1 MKGIT
6 AFALNNSRTVIMTIM
21 LVAVG
26 GVFAFLKLP
35 KLEDPFITIRE
46 AVVSAKYP
54 GMPVE
59 QVERLITRP
68 IEEEIR
74 SMGEVDEI
82 KDSTSKVGEC
92 LIHVTIK
99 DEVPSENLPATWKL
113 LRNRMDDVK
122 SELPEGTLGPM
133 VNDTFGDTSVATIAL
148 WSDGFSMAELHE
160 TARQIRERL
169 NLLKGIMKVDFTG
182 VQDERIYLELSNA
195 RIAQLG
201 IDIADITRTLQE
213 QNILL
218 PGGRI
223 NLNDVELI
231 VETQG
236 MFKSKSDIEEVLIP
250 ISGSQ
255 ATIPLRDIA
264 TIRRAYVEPI
274 HNPAYYNGHQAI
286 VLSIFILSG
295 VDAVEFGERLKKE
308 VTDIENSLPWG
319 YVLDFATYQPELI
332 KKAVSGM
339 VVNVIESVVIVLV
352 VVMLLLGLRTGMI
365 VGSFIPLVM
374 LFGVLTMYALGID
387 MERMSLATMIIAL
400 GMFVD
405 NAIVVSDDI
414 KVNLESGMARKD
426 AVLKTGNSLA
436 VPLLTSTLTT
446 VFAFG
451 PILLQIGQTGDY
463 TSSLGSVMIILLL
476 GSWFFSMFSSTSMC
490 YWFLKTKPAGGSD
503 PKTAADPYQGKFYR
517 IYRGILELSL
527 RFRFLVLIATGGA
540 FVAAVY
546 ALTFIPQAFFPSGD
560 RNQYLIY
567 LDLPAGTRIEET
579 DRTVQKLSVWLQD
592 KQENPEIT
600 GTIAYVG
607 NGGPRFFLSLSPLDP
622 DPFVAFL
629 IVNTETGDQVSE
641 LVQRTGEHLLNNF
654 PNVRGRVKAMWL
666 GGTETGL
673 MEVRLSGPDID
684 VLQDQTEQVMAAL
697 RDIPGTIDIK
707 QDWNNRVFTVKA
719 DVDQS
724 RARRAGVTSKAVAD
738 TLEFFVD
745 GARTTDFRQGNVQIP
760 IVGRGIETERE
771 SPDSLRTLGIRTDTG
786 DSVPLS
792 QVADVYSVG
801 ELNRIVRYNQERT
814 ITVSAKNQVL
824 KASEIFAALKPTL
837 DGLEFPKSHHWAVG
851 GELEDAAKAQRNL
864 AKWMLPCF
872 GGIVF
877 LLVWQFNS
885 IRRAAIIILT
895 MPLVIVGSVVGLT
908 AMQADFGFMVI
919 LGLLALAGSIVN
931 NGIVMIDK
939 IEENR
944 EAGQTPYDAVV
955 NSAVSRFRPILLSV
969 STTMLGFS
977 PLIINRDPLFYGM
990 ASVMFFGLGIGSLF
1004 TLNYVP
1010 ALYSIFFRVK
1020 VPGRGD
1026 RESVRISN
1034 KPAEVI

>member
-6 AFALNNSRTVIMTIM
+6 GFALNNSRTVIMTIV
-21 LVAVG
+21 LVIVG
-26 GVFAFLKLP
+26 GVYAFIGLP
-35 KLEDPFITIRE
+35 KLEDPLITIRE
-46 AVVSAKYP
+46 AVVVAKYP

-99 DEVPSENLPATWKL
+99 DEVPSEQLPATWKL

-122 SELPEGTLGPM
+122 PELPEGTIGPM

-148 WSDGFSMAELHE
+148 WSDGFSMAEMHE

-169 NLLKGIMKVDFTG
+169 NLMKGIQKVDFTG
-182 VQDERIYLELSNA
+182 VQDERIYLEVSNA
-195 RIAQLG
+195 KIAQLG
-201 IDIADITRTLQE
+201 IDIAVIGQSLRE

-223 NLNDVELI
+223 DVDDVEII

-236 MFKSKSDIEEVLIP
+236 RFKSIGEIGEVLIP
-250 ISGSQ
+250 ISGTQ

-264 TIRRAYVEPI
+264 TIRKAYVEPI
-274 HNPAYYNGHQAI
+274 HNPAYYNGHQSI
-286 VLSIFILSG
+286 VLSIFILKG

-308 VTDIENSLPWG
+308 VQEIERSLPWG
-319 YVLDFATYQPELI
+319 YVLEFATYQPKLI

-339 VVNVIESVVIVLV
+339 VINVIESVAIVLV
-352 VVMLLLGLRTGMI
+352 VVMLLLGLRTGLI

-374 LFGVLTMYALGID
+374 LFGLLVMSALGID

-414 KVNLESGMARKD
+414 KVNLETGMARMD
-426 AVLKTGNSLA
+426 AVLKTGNSLS

-451 PILLQIGQTGDY
+451 PILLQIGSTGDY
-463 TSSLGSVMIILLL
+463 TSSLGSVMIILLM

-490 YWFLKTKPAGGSD
+490 YWFLKTKPAGDGDKKQES
-503 PKTAADPYQGKFYR
+503 DPYQGKFYR
-517 IYRGILELSL
+517 IYRRILEISL
-527 RFRFLVLIATGGA
+527 RYRTLVLVFTGGVFA
-540 FVAAVY
+540 LALYAA
-546 ALTFIPQAFFPSGD
+546 TFIPQAFFPSGD
-560 RNQYLIY
+560 RNQFLIY
-567 LDLPAGTRIEET
+567 LDLPAGTSIEET
-579 DRTVQKLSVWLQD
+579 DRTVRELSAWLQD
-592 KQENPEIT
+592 KKENPEIT

-607 NGGPRFFLSLSPLDP
+607 NGGPRFFLSLSPVDP
-622 DPFVAFL
+622 DPFVGFL
-629 IVNTETGDQVSE
+629 IVNTQTNKEVPK
-641 LVQRTGEHLLNNF
+641 LVQRTGQYLVNHF

-666 GGTETGL
+666 GASETGL
-673 MEVRLSGPDID
+673 MEIRLSGPDTG
-684 VLQDQTEQVMAAL
+684 VLQEQAEQLMAAFL
-697 RDIPGTIDIK
+697 KIPGTMDIK
-707 QDWNNRVFTVKA
+707 QDWNNRVLTVKA
-719 DVDQS
+719 DVDQN
-724 RARRAGVTSKAVAD
+724 RARRVGVTSKDVAD
-738 TLEFFVD
+738 TLEFFID
-745 GARTTDFRQGNVQIP
+745 GTTTTSYHQGNVQIP
-760 IVGRGIETERE
+760 IVARGVEDERD
-771 SPDSLRTLGIRTDTG
+771 SPDSLRTLGIRTSSG
-786 DSVPLS
+786 GSVPVS
-792 QVADVYSVG
+792 QVADVYAVG
-801 ELNRIVRYNQERT
+801 ELNRIMRYNQERT

-824 KASEIFAALKPTL
+824 KASEMYAALKPTL
-837 DGLEFPKSHHWAVG
+837 DGMEFPNNHHWAVG
-851 GELEDAAKAQRNL
+851 GELEDSAKAQRNL
-864 AKWMLPCF
+864 VKWMLPCF

-895 MPLVIVGSVVGLT
+895 MPLVIVGSVVGLLV
-908 AMQADFGFMVI
+908 MQADFGFMVI

-944 EAGQTPYDAVV
+944 REGQTPYDAVV

-969 STTMLGFS
+969 STTMLGFT
-977 PLIINRDPLFYGM
+977 PLIINHDPLFYGM
-990 ASVMFFGLGIGSLF
+990 ACIMFFGLGIGSLF

-1010 ALYSIFFRVK
+1010 ALYSVFFRVK
-1020 VPGRGD
+1020 LPANNVPG
-1026 RESVRISN
+1026 
-1034 KPAEVI
+1034 

>member
-6 AFALNNSRTVIMTIM
+6 GFALNNSRTVILSIF
-21 LVAVG
+21 LIVVG
-26 GVFAFLKLP
+26 GIYAFMDLP

-46 AVVSAKYP
+46 AVVAAKYP

-68 IEEEIR
+68 IEEKIR
-74 SMGEVDEI
+74 SMGEVDKI

-99 DEVPSENLPATWKL
+99 DEVPAEELPATWKL

-122 SELPEGTLGPM
+122 PDLPEGTIGPM
-133 VNDTFGDTSVATIAL
+133 VDDTFGDTSVATIAL
-148 WSDGFSMAELHE
+148 WADGFSMAEMHE
-160 TARQIRERL
+160 TARQVRERL
-169 NLLKGIMKVDFTG
+169 NMLKGIMKVDLTG
-182 VQDERIYLELSNA
+182 VQDERIYLEVSSA
-195 RIAQLG
+195 KIAQLG
-201 IDIADITRTLQE
+201 IDPADIGKSLRD

-223 NLNDVELI
+223 NLNDVEFI

-236 MFKSKSDIEEVLIP
+236 RFTSIDEIKEVLIP
-250 ISGSQ
+250 ISGTQ
-255 ATIPLRDIA
+255 GTIPLRDIA
-264 TIRRAYVEPI
+264 TIRKAYEEPI
-274 HNPAYYNGHQAI
+274 NNPAYYNGHQSI
-286 VLSIFILSG
+286 VLSIFILRG
-295 VDAVEFGERLKKE
+295 VDAVEFGERLKQK
-308 VTDIENSLPWG
+308 VQDIEQSLPWG
-319 YVLDFATYQPELI
+319 YVLEFATYQPELI

-339 VVNVIESVVIVLV
+339 VVNVIESVAIVLV
-352 VVMLLLGLRTGMI
+352 VVMLLLGLRTGLI

-374 LFGVLTMYALGID
+374 LFGILAMYALGID

-414 KVNLESGMARKD
+414 KVNLETGMARKE

-451 PILLQIGQTGDY
+451 PILLQIGSTGDY
-463 TSSLGSVMIILLL
+463 TSSLGSVMIILLI

-490 YWFLKTKPAGGSD
+490 FWFLKPKPAGGGDKQQQS
-503 PKTAADPYQGKFYR
+503 DPYQGKFYGF
-517 IYRGILELSL
+517 YRWILKYSL
-527 RFRFLVLIATGGA
+527 RYRFLVLALTGGA
-540 FVAAVY
+540 FAVAIY
-546 ALTFIPQAFFPSGD
+546 AATFIPQAFFPSGD

-579 DRTVQKLSVWLQD
+579 DRTVRKLSAWLQD
-592 KQENPEIT
+592 KQKNPEIT

-607 NGGPRFFLSLSPLDP
+607 NGGPRFFLSLSPMDP
-622 DPFVAFL
+622 DPFLAFL
-629 IVNTETGDQVSE
+629 IVNTETSKQVPE
-641 LVQRTGEHLLNNF
+641 LVARTSQYILDNF
-654 PNVRGRVKAMWL
+654 PNTRGRVKSMWL
-666 GGTETGL
+666 GATETGL
-673 MEVRLSGPDID
+673 MQVRLSGPDTGM
-684 VLQDQTEQVMAAL
+684 LKAQAEQLMAAL
-697 RDIPGTIDIK
+697 RKIPGSRDIK
-707 QDWNNRVFTVKA
+707 QDWNNRVFTAKA
-719 DVDQS
+719 DVDQA

-738 TLEFFVD
+738 TLDFFID
-745 GARTTDFRQGNVQIP
+745 GATTTDYHQGNVQIP
-760 IVGRGIETERE
+760 IVGRGVLAERDSPE
-771 SPDSLRTLGIRTDTG
+771 SLSTLGIPSAAG
-786 DSVPLS
+786 GNVPLN
-792 QVADVYSVG
+792 QVADVYTVG
-801 ELNRIVRYNQERT
+801 ELNRIMRYNQERT

-824 KASEIFAALKPTL
+824 KASEIFAGIRPTL
-837 DGLEFPKSHHWAVG
+837 DGMKFPKNHYWEVG
-851 GELEDAAKAQRNL
+851 GELEDAARAMKSL
-864 AKWMLPCF
+864 VKWMLPCF
-872 GGIVF
+872 GGILF

-895 MPLVIVGSVVGLT
+895 MPLVIVGSVVGLLV
-908 AMQADFGFMVI
+908 MQADFGFMVI

-944 EAGQTPYDAVV
+944 RDGQTPYDAVV

-977 PLIINRDPLFYGM
+977 PLIINHDPLFYGM
-990 ASVMFFGLGIGSLF
+990 ACIMFFGLGIGSLF

-1010 ALYSIFFRVK
+1010 ALYSVFFRVK
-1020 VPGRGD
+1020 
-1026 RESVRISN
+1026 I
-1034 KPAEVI
+1034 PAA

>member
-1 MKGIT
+1 
-6 AFALNNSRTVIMTIM
+6 L
-21 LVAVG
+21 
-26 GVFAFLKLP
+26 
-35 KLEDPFITIRE
+35 ITIRE
-46 AVVSAKYP
+46 AVVAAKYP

-68 IEEEIR
+68 IEEKIR
-74 SMGEVDEI
+74 SMGEVDKI

-99 DEVPSENLPATWKL
+99 DEVPSEQLPATWKL
-113 LRNRMDDVK
+113 LRNRMADVK
-122 SELPEGTLGPM
+122 PELPEGTIGPM
-133 VNDTFGDTSVATIAL
+133 VDDTFGDTSVATIAL
-148 WSDGFSMAELHE
+148 WSDGFSMAEMHE
-160 TARQIRERL
+160 TAREMRERL
-169 NLLKGIMKVDFTG
+169 NLLKGIQKIDLTG
-182 VQDERIYLELSNA
+182 VQDERIYLEVSNA
-195 RIAQLG
+195 KIAQLG
-201 IDIADITRTLQE
+201 IDTADIGKTLRQ
-213 QNILL
+213 QNIVL
-218 PGGRI
+218 PAGRI
-223 NLNDVELI
+223 NVNDVEFV
-231 VETQG
+231 VETLG
-236 MFKSKSDIEEVLIP
+236 RFKSTAEIGEVLIP
-250 ISGSQ
+250 ISGTQ
-255 ATIPLRDIA
+255 ATVPLRDIA
-264 TIRRAYVEPI
+264 TIRRGYVEPI
-274 HNPAYYNGHQAI
+274 DNPAYYNGHPAI
-286 VLSIFILSG
+286 VLSVFILKG
-295 VDAVEFGERLKKE
+295 VDAVEFGERLQRAVKE
-308 VTDIENSLPWG
+308 IEQSLPWG
-319 YVLDFATYQPELI
+319 YVLEFATYQPELI

-339 VVNVIESVVIVLV
+339 VINVVESVGIVLV
-352 VVMLLLGLRTGMI
+352 VVMLLLGFRTGLI

-374 LFGVLTMYALGID
+374 LFGLLVMYALGID

-414 KVNLESGMARKD
+414 KVNLETGMARKD
-426 AVLKTGNSLA
+426 AVLKTGSSLV

-451 PILLQIGQTGDY
+451 PILMQIGSTGDY
-463 TSSLGSVMIILLL
+463 TSSLGSVMIILLM
-476 GSWFFSMFSSTSMC
+476 GSWFFSMFSSTCMC
-490 YWFLKTKPAGGSD
+490 YWFLKPKPANGGGGQQ
-503 PKTAADPYQGKFYR
+503 AVDPYQGKFYR
-517 IYRGILELSL
+517 IYRRILQLSL
-527 RFRFLVLIATGGA
+527 RFRFLVLIVTGGL
-540 FVAAVY
+540 FVVAVY
-546 ALTFIPQAFFPSGD
+546 ALTLIPQSFFPGGD

-579 DRTVQKLSVWLQD
+579 DRTVRELSAWLQD
-592 KQENPEIT
+592 KEQNPEIT

-607 NGGPRFFLSLSPLDP
+607 NGGPRFFLSLAPVDP

-629 IVNTETGDQVSE
+629 IVNTQTGDQVSE
-641 LVQRTGEHLLNNF
+641 LVRRASQYILDTF

-666 GGTETGL
+666 GGSETGL
-673 MEVRLSGPDID
+673 MQVRLSGPDKG
-684 VLQDQTEQVMAAL
+684 VLWEQAEKLMAAL
-697 RDIPGTIDIK
+697 REIPGSIDIK
-707 QDWNNRVFTVKA
+707 QDWNNRVFTTMA
-719 DVDQS
+719 DVDQA
-724 RARRAGVTSKAVAD
+724 RARRAGVTSEDVANS
-738 TLEFFVD
+738 LNFFVD
-745 GARTTDFRQGNVQIP
+745 GDTTTNFYQGNIEIP
-760 IVGRGIETERE
+760 IVGRGLKAERD
-771 SPDSLRTLGIRTDTG
+771 SPESLRTLGIHSASG
-786 DSVPLS
+786 DSVPVN

-837 DGLEFPKSHHWAVG
+837 DGMEFPKNHHWEVG
-851 GELEDAAKAQRNL
+851 GELEDSARAQRNL
-864 AKWMLPCF
+864 AKWLLPCF

-895 MPLVIVGSVVGLT
+895 MPLVIVGSVVGLS
-908 AMQADFGFMVI
+908 AMQTDFGFMVI

-944 EAGQTPYDAVV
+944 RDGQTPYDAVV

-969 STTMLGFS
+969 STTMLGFL

-1020 VPGRGD
+1020 VPAR
-1026 RESVRISN
+1026 
-1034 KPAEVI
+1034 

>member
-6 AFALNNSRTVIMTIM
+6 GFALNNSRTVIMTM
-21 LVAVG
+21 LLVIVG
-26 GVFAFLKLP
+26 GLYAFMKLP

-46 AVVSAKYP
+46 AVVVARYP

-59 QVERLITRP
+59 NVERLIARP
-68 IEEEIR
+68 IEEELR
-74 SMGEVDEI
+74 SMGEVDKI

-92 LIHVTIK
+92 LIHVTIR
-99 DEVPSENLPATWKL
+99 DEVPSEQLPATWKL

-122 SELPEGTLGPM
+122 PDLPDGTIGPR
-133 VNDTFGDTSVATIAL
+133 VDDTFGDTTVATIAL
-148 WSDGFSMAELHE
+148 WSDGFSMAEMHE

-169 NLLKGIMKVDFTG
+169 NLMKGIMKVDLTG
-182 VQDERIYLELSNA
+182 VQDERIYIEVSSA
-195 RIAQLG
+195 KIAQLG
-201 IDIADITRTLQE
+201 IDIAVIGQRLQE

-223 NLNDVELI
+223 DVNGVEI
-231 VETQG
+231 AVETQG
-236 MFKSKSDIEEVLIP
+236 RFTSIDAIGDVLIP

-264 TIRRAYVEPI
+264 TVRKAYVEPI

-295 VDAVEFGERLKKE
+295 VDAVEFGERLQEKVRE
-308 VTDIENSLPWG
+308 IERSLPWG
-319 YVLDFATYQPELI
+319 YQLDFATYQPALI
-332 KKAVSGM
+332 KSAVHGM
-339 VVNVIESVVIVLV
+339 VINVVESVLIVLV
-352 VVMLLLGLRTGMI
+352 VVMLLLGLRTGLI

-374 LFGVLTMYALGID
+374 LVGILTMYALGID

-414 KVNLESGMARKD
+414 KVNLASGMPRKE
-426 AVLKTGNSLA
+426 AVLKTGNTLS

-451 PILLQIGQTGDY
+451 PILLQIGSTGDY
-463 TSSLGSVMIILLL
+463 TSSLGSVMVILLL
-476 GSWFFSMFSSTSMC
+476 ASWFFSMFSSTSMC
-490 YWFLKTKPAGGSD
+490 YWFLKHEPAKGSD
-503 PKTAADPYQGKFYR
+503 KQQQDDPYQGRFYR
-517 IYRGILELSL
+517 IYRQILKLSL
-527 RFRFLVLIATGGA
+527 RYRFLVLAITGGIFA
-540 FVAAVY
+540 VALY
-546 ALTFIPQAFFPSGD
+546 AATFIPQAFFPGGD

-567 LDLPAGTRIEET
+567 LDLPAGSRIEET
-579 DRTVQKLSVWLQD
+579 DRTVRALSTWLENE
-592 KQENPEIT
+592 QENPEIT

-607 NGGPRFFLSLSPLDP
+607 NGGPRFFLSLAPVDP
-622 DPFVAFL
+622 DPFVGFL
-629 IVNTETGDQVSE
+629 IVNTRTSE
-641 LVQRTGEHLLNNF
+641 DVAPLVERTRQYIGSHY
-654 PNVRGRVKAMWL
+654 PDVRGRVKSMWL
-666 GGTETGL
+666 GASETGL
-673 MEVRLSGPDID
+673 LKIRLSGPDMD
-684 VLQDQTEQVMAAL
+684 LLHEQAEALMVAL
-697 RDIPGTIDIK
+697 RDIPGTIDVM
-707 QDWNNRVFTVKA
+707 QDWNNRVFSVKV
-719 DVDQS
+719 DVDQN
-724 RARRAGVTSKAVAD
+724 RASRAGVTSKDVAD
-738 TLEFFVD
+738 TLSFFVD
-745 GARTTDFRQGNVQIP
+745 GMTITNYYQGNVQIP
-760 IVGRGIETERE
+760 IVGRGLESERD
-771 SPDSLRTLGIRTDTG
+771 SPDSLRTLGVRTESG

-792 QVADVYSVG
+792 QVADVHVEG
-801 ELNRIVRYNQERT
+801 ELSRIMRYNQERT
-814 ITVSAKNQVL
+814 ITVSAKNQTL
-824 KASEIFAALKPTL
+824 QASELFDALKPTL
-837 DGLEFPKSHHWAVG
+837 DEMNFPANHHWAVG
-851 GELEDAAKAQRNL
+851 AELEDSAKAQKNL

-895 MPLVIVGSVVGLT
+895 MPLVLVGAVLGLL

-939 IEENR
+939 IEENIR
-944 EAGQTPYDAVV
+944 DGQPPYDAVM

-977 PLIINRDPLFYGM
+977 PLIINHDPLFYGM
-990 ASVMFFGLGIGSLF
+990 ACVMFFGLGIGSMF

-1010 ALYSIFFRVK
+1010 ALYSVFFRV
-1020 VPGRGD
+1020 D
-1026 RESVRISN
+1026 I
-1034 KPAEVI
+1034 PATDHASA

>member
-6 AFALNNSRTVIMTIM
+6 GFALNNSRTVVMTI
-21 LVAVG
+21 LLIFVG
-26 GVFAFLKLP
+26 GLYAFVALP

-46 AVVSAKYP
+46 AVVMAKYP

-99 DEVPSENLPATWKL
+99 DEVPSEQLPATWKL
-113 LRNRMDDVK
+113 LRNRMQDVK
-122 SELPEGTLGPM
+122 PRLPDGTSGPM
-133 VNDTFGDTSVATIAL
+133 VDDTFGDTSVATIAL
-148 WSDGFSMAELHE
+148 WSDGFSMAEMYE

-169 NLLKGIMKVDFTG
+169 NLLKGIQKVDLTG
-182 VQDERIYLELSNA
+182 VQDQRIYLDVSNA

-201 IDIADITRTLQE
+201 IDIADIGKSLQE

-223 NLNDVELI
+223 NVSDVEII

-236 MFKSKSDIEEVLIP
+236 RFRSKEEIEEVLIP
-250 ISGSQ
+250 ISGTQTS
-255 ATIPLRDIA
+255 IPLRDIA
-264 TIRRAYVEPI
+264 TIRKAYVEPI
-274 HNPAYYNGHQAI
+274 HNPAYYNGHEAI
-286 VLSIFILSG
+286 VLSVFILSG
-295 VDAVEFGERLKKE
+295 VDAVEFGERLKHE
-308 VTDIENSLPWG
+308 VKKIEQSLPWG
-319 YVLDFATYQPELI
+319 YKLEFATFQPVLI
-332 KKAVSGM
+332 KKAVSSM
-339 VVNVIESVVIVLV
+339 VVNVIESVAIVLV
-352 VVMLLLGLRTGMI
+352 VVMLMLGLRTGLI

-374 LFGVLTMYALGID
+374 LFGILMMYALGID

-414 KVNLESGMARKD
+414 KVNMESGMPRMD

-451 PILLQIGQTGDY
+451 PILLQIGSTGDY
-463 TSSLGSVMIILLL
+463 TSSLGSVMIILLM

-490 YWFLKTKPAGGSD
+490 YWFLKTKPASGGD
-503 PKTAADPYQGKFYR
+503 KQGERDPYQGKFYR
-517 IYRGILELSL
+517 FYRRILKFSL
-527 RFRFLVLIATGGA
+527 RYRFLVLAVTGGI
-540 FVAAVY
+540 FVVALYAA
-546 ALTFIPQAFFPSGD
+546 TFIPQSFFPSGD

-579 DRTVQKLSVWLQD
+579 DRTVRKLSAWLED
-592 KQENPEIT
+592 KAQNPEIT

-607 NGGPRFFLSLSPLDP
+607 NGGPRFFLSLAPVDP
-622 DPFVAFL
+622 DPFVGFL
-629 IVNTETGDQVSE
+629 IVNTETSKQVPE
-641 LVQRTGEHLLNNF
+641 LVQRTRHYLLSQF
-654 PNVRGRVKAMWL
+654 PNARGRVKAMWL
-666 GGTETGL
+666 GGSETGL
-673 MEVRLSGPDID
+673 MEVRLSGPDSE
-684 VLQDQTEQVMAAL
+684 VLQQQAEQLMASL
-697 RDIPGTIDIK
+697 RKVPGTTDIK
-707 QDWNNRVFTVKA
+707 QDWNNRVFTLKA
-719 DVDQS
+719 DVDQN
-724 RARRAGVTSKAVAD
+724 RARRAGVTSKNVAD
-738 TLEFFVD
+738 TLAFFVD
-745 GARTTDFRQGNVQIP
+745 GTTTTNYHQGNVEIP
-760 IVGRGIETERE
+760 IVGRGFEAERT
-771 SPDSLRTLGIRTDTG
+771 SPDSLRTIGIRTSSG

-792 QVADVYSVG
+792 QVANVYTRG

-824 KASEIFAALKPTL
+824 KASELFAALKPTL
-837 DGLEFPKSHHWAVG
+837 DGMNFPKNHFWEKG
-851 GELEDAAKAQRNL
+851 GELEDSAKAQKNL
-864 AKWMLPCF
+864 AKWLLPCF

-895 MPLVIVGSVVGLT
+895 MPLVIVGAVVGLL

-939 IEENR
+939 IEENLR
-944 EAGQTPYDAVV
+944 GGQAPYDAVI

-977 PLIINRDPLFYGM
+977 PLIINHDPLFYGM
-990 ASVMFFGLGIGSLF
+990 ACVMFFGLGIGSMF

-1010 ALYSIFFRVK
+1010 ALYSVFFRVK
-1020 VPGRGD
+1020 NP
-1026 RESVRISN
+1026 SQ
-1034 KPAEVI
+1034 

>member
-6 AFALNNSRTVIMTIM
+6 AFALNNSRTVIMTIL
-21 LVAVG
+21 LVIVG
-26 GVFAFLKLP
+26 GIYAFKALP

-46 AVVSAKYP
+46 AVVSAQYP

-59 QVERLITRP
+59 QVERLIVRP
-68 IEEEIR
+68 IEEKIR
-74 SMGEVDEI
+74 SMGEVDDIEN
-82 KDSTSKVGEC
+82 STSKVGQC

-99 DEVPSENLPATWKL
+99 DEVPSENLPQVWKL
-113 LRNRMDDVK
+113 LRNKMHDVIPD
-122 SELPEGTLGPM
+122 LPEGTIGPM
-133 VNDTFGDTSVATIAL
+133 VDDTFGDTSVATIAL
-148 WSDGFSMAELHE
+148 WSDGFSMAEMHE
-160 TARQIRERL
+160 VARQIREHL
-169 NLLKGIMKVDFTG
+169 NLMEGIQKVDLTG
-182 VQDERIYLELSNA
+182 VQDERIYIEVSNA
-195 RIAQLG
+195 KIAQLG
-201 IDIADITRTLQE
+201 IKSRDIANSLRA

-218 PGGRI
+218 PGGKMGV
-223 NLNDVELI
+223 NDVEI
-231 VETQG
+231 IIETLG
-236 MFKSKSDIEEVLIP
+236 RFESTKEIEEVLIP
-250 ISGSQ
+250 VSGTRV
-255 ATIPLRDIA
+255 TIPLRDIA

-274 HNPAYYNGHQAI
+274 ENPAYYNGHPAI
-286 VLSIFILSG
+286 VLSVFIIRG
-295 VDAVEFGERLKKE
+295 VDAVEFGARLKKK
-308 VTDIENSLPWG
+308 VTELEQSYPWG
-319 YVLDFATYQPELI
+319 YKLDFATYQPELI

-339 VVNVIESVVIVLV
+339 VINVVESVAIVLV
-352 VVMLLLGLRTGMI
+352 VVMLLLGFRTGLI

-374 LFGVLTMYALGID
+374 LFGLLVMYALGID

-414 KVNLESGMARKD
+414 KVNLETGMARKD
-426 AVLKTGNSLA
+426 AVIKTGNSLA

-463 TSSLGSVMIILLL
+463 TSSLGSVMIILLM

-490 YWFLKTKPAGGSD
+490 FWFLKTKPA
-503 PKTAADPYQGKFYR
+503 AADDKAQAHDPYQGKFYQ
-517 IYRGILELSL
+517 IYRNILKISL
-527 RFRFLVLIATGGA
+527 RYRFPVLILTGGI
-540 FVAAVY
+540 FAAAIY
-546 ALTFIPQAFFPSGD
+546 GFTFIPQAFFPSGD

-579 DRTVQKLSVWLQD
+579 DRTVREFSSWLQD
-592 KQENPEIT
+592 KNKNPEIT

-607 NGGPRFFLSLSPLDP
+607 NGGPRFFLSLSPMDP
-622 DPFVAFL
+622 DAFLAFL
-629 IVNTETGDQVSE
+629 IVNTETSKQVPE
-641 LVQRTGEHLLNNF
+641 LVKRTSIYLLDNY

-673 MEVRLSGPDID
+673 FELRLSGPGMD
-684 VLQDQTEQVMAAL
+684 VLRQQAEQLMAAL
-697 RDIPGTIDIK
+697 RKIPGSIDIK
-707 QDWNNRVFTVKA
+707 QDWNNRVLTAMV
-719 DVDQS
+719 DVDQA
-724 RARRAGVTSKAVAD
+724 RARRVGVTSQDVAD
-738 TLEFFVD
+738 TLEFFID
-745 GARTTDFRQGNVQIP
+745 GTTTTDYHEGNIQIP
-760 IVGRGIETERE
+760 IVGRGIPAERY
-771 SPDSLRTLGIRTDTG
+771 SPDHLLTLGISPSSGET
-786 DSVPLS
+786 SVPLN
-792 QVADVYSVG
+792 QVADLYSIG
-801 ELNRIVRYNQERT
+801 ELNRIMRYNQERT
-814 ITVSAKNQVL
+814 VTVSTKNQVL
-824 KASEIFAALKPTL
+824 KASEIFEALKPTL
-837 DGLEFPKSHHWAVG
+837 AKMEFPKNHYWEMG
-851 GELEDAAKAQRNL
+851 GELEDSAEAQQNL

-895 MPLVIVGSVVGLT
+895 MPLVIVGSVVGLL

-944 EAGQTPYDAVV
+944 RNGQTPYDAVI

-977 PLIINRDPLFYGM
+977 PLIINHDPLFFGM

-1010 ALYSIFFRVK
+1010 ALYSIFFRVRI
-1020 VPGRGD
+1020 PG
-1026 RESVRISN
+1026 
-1034 KPAEVI
+1034 K